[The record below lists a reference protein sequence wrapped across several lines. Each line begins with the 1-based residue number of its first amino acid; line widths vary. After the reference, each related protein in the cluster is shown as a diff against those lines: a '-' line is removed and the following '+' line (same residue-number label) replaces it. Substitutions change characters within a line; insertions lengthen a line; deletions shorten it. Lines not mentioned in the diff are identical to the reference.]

1 MHLLECMCNID
12 THNCQANPGS
22 TLLMKIVFTSAGCE
36 GCTKEGVNM
45 TLVGTPLQIPEP
57 RCKTVDLD
65 HPNDVDYA
73 SKSTFVANGAEQ
85 NLGWENCWQVRL
97 KNLLFSSFH
106 ISYLQGTF
114 GWLCSRVH
122 SRLDWRRNLES
133 KEYLL

>member
-1 MHLLECMCNID
+1 MGQDDCNID

-45 TLVGTPLQIPEP
+45 TLVGTPLLIPEP
-57 RCKTVDLD
+57 SCKTVDLD

-106 ISYLQGTF
+106 ISYL
-114 GWLCSRVH
+114 
-122 SRLDWRRNLES
+122 
-133 KEYLL
+133 